1 MMNTFRA
8 CFLLLPLLLL
18 VACGGENIKVTN
30 TSSSASAAETVT
42 DLFASQE
49 PSATGIG
56 FVNSVEVNEKLNYVN
71 YAYIFNGGGVAM
83 LDFDQDG
90 LMDLYFVSNQKEN
103 KLYRNAGDWGFEDMT
118 SAAGVAAVGGLK
130 SGVTIVDVNADGYP
144 DIYLARTGLQK
155 SKGPQPER
163 KNELFVNQKNGTFK
177 EEAGRYGL
185 DSDRATNHANFFDYD
200 GDGDLDCYLLNIPT
214 NFSTVNKVRAQQ
226 TKDGIK
232 RITTPAHEY
241 ESDQLLRNDGT
252 HFTDVTM
259 AAGLYNYGFSLSSLV
274 HDFNGDGWQD
284 IYIANDY
291 IDADKLYI
299 NQGNGAFT
307 DEAPNY
313 FRHSSLNSMGSDL
326 ADLNG
331 DGLPDLVSVDM
342 LADDLVR
349 HKSLENGM
357 RANRYNSLI
366 RLGYG
371 HQMMRNQM
379 QINNGN
385 GFSEVG
391 EMTGISATDWSWA
404 PLLADFDNDG
414 NTDVFISNGSRY
426 DVTDMDFITFTSDS
440 LVALGLLKEA
450 DAAAYKTYLSLIPT
464 APQPNHLYRNLGD
477 LKFKKTTDAW
487 GLGGNNYS
495 SSAVY
500 GDLDNDGDVDLVV
513 ATLDSPPLVYR
524 NQVIE
529 KGEGGNWLQIKAEGS
544 VENLFGYGLTA
555 TAVVGS
561 RRFVRELQPVRGF
574 LGSIDPVLHFG
585 LGGAD
590 QIDRLEL
597 LWPDG
602 KTQVL
607 EDIAVNQRLIAA
619 YKDAGN
625 GKLQGA
631 AAGAKLFSYPADQR
645 GIKFVHRENVFDDFD
660 RQALIPRM
668 LSREGPALVT
678 GDLNGDGREDAFFG
692 GAAGSASS
700 IFFQESNGTF
710 EASPNQLPDAEKRYE
725 DVNALLFDADGDGD
739 NDLYVTSGGSAFANG
754 SDRYQ
759 DRLYRNEGGKFVRA
773 TLPTMPTSTGP
784 VRAVDY
790 DADGDLDLVV
800 GGRSVPGGY
809 PRAPRSYLLQNNGG
823 KFSDVTASAIPEL
836 ANIGMVTSIAV
847 GDIEGDNRP
856 EIVVAGEW
864 MALTIF
870 TAGDNGYARS
880 GNSPTGTSGNWQS
893 LLIVDL
899 SGDGQNE
906 IVAGNEGSNSRFK
919 PSPERPVRLYA
930 DDFDDNG
937 MVDPILTVG
946 DKDGRMVPMTTKA
959 QFLKQLPGMKKKF
972 VRTKN
977 YANASINDIL
987 TSEQLAKAAIFDLET
1002 VFSTVFTREG
1012 DDWKAA
1018 PLPTI
1023 VQISAVRAIR
1033 AADFNDDGKTDL
1045 LLVGNDYS
1053 LNVETG
1059 RMDGGNGVLLLN
1071 DGKGEWT
1078 IPSNRDHGFWAS
1090 LDARG
1095 LAPIKLAD
1103 GKAGWVVVNNN
1114 GPAGLFLEE

>member
-8 CFLLLPLLLL
+8 CFLLLPLFLLF
-18 VACGGENIKVTN
+18 ACGGEEVQRK
-30 TSSSASAAETVT
+30 TSINSTTATKTVT

-49 PSATGIG
+49 PSATGIE
-56 FVNSVEVNEKLNYVN
+56 FVNSVEVNKELNYVN

-103 KLYRNAGDWGFEDMT
+103 KLYRNAGNWKFEDVT
-118 SAAGVAAVGGLK
+118 KAAGVGANGGLK

-155 SKGPQPER
+155 SDGPQPER
-163 KNELFVNQKNGTFK
+163 KNQLFINQKNGTFE
-177 EEAGRYGL
+177 EEAARYGL

-214 NFSTVNKVRAQQ
+214 DFGAVNKVRAQQ
-226 TKDGIK
+226 TKEGIK
-232 RITTPAHEY
+232 RITTPVHEY

-274 HDFNGDGWQD
+274 HDFNGDGQQD

-299 NQGNGAFT
+299 NQGNGTFIDQAS
-307 DEAPNY
+307 NY

-342 LADDLVR
+342 LADDPIR
-349 HKSLENGM
+349 QKSLENGM
-357 RANRYNSLI
+357 RADRYNSLI

-404 PLLADFDNDG
+404 PLLADFDSDG
-414 NTDVFISNGSRY
+414 NSDVFISNGYRY
-426 DVTDMDFITFTSDS
+426 DVTDMDFIAFTSDS
-440 LVALGLLKEA
+440 LKATGLLEKA
-450 DAAAYKTYLSLIPT
+450 DAKAYEAYLSLIPT
-464 APQPNHLYRNLGD
+464 APQPNHLYRNLGE
-477 LKFKKTTDAW
+477 LKFERTTDSW

-524 NQVIE
+524 NQAVD
-529 KGEGGNWLQIKAEGS
+529 KGKGGNWLQVKAEGS
-544 VENLFGYGLTA
+544 ASNPFGYGLSV
-555 TAVVGS
+555 TAVAGN

-574 LGSIDPVLHFG
+574 LGSIDPVLQFG
-585 LGGAD
+585 LGGVN

-597 LWPDG
+597 RWPDG

-607 EDIAVNQRLIAA
+607 EDIAVNQRLTAMH
-619 YKDAGN
+619 KDAGN
-625 GKLQGA
+625 GKIQGA
-631 AAGAKLFSYPADQR
+631 AAGAKLFSYPSDQR
-645 GIKFVHRENVFDDFD
+645 GLKFVHRENAFDDFD

-678 GDLNGDGREDAFFG
+678 GDMNGDGLEDVFFG
-692 GAAGSASS
+692 GAAESVSS
-700 IFFQESNGTF
+700 IFFQQRNGTF
-710 EASPNQLPDAEKRYE
+710 KVSPHQLPDEEKRYE
-725 DVNALLFDADGDGD
+725 DVTALLFDADGDGD
-739 NDLYVTSGGSAFANG
+739 NDLYVTSGGSAFPNG
-754 SDRYQ
+754 SSRYQ
-759 DRLYRNEGGKFVRA
+759 DRLYLNNGGEFTKA
-773 TLPTMPTSTGP
+773 ILPTMPTSTG
-784 VRAVDY
+784 AVVAFDY
-790 DADGDLDLVV
+790 DDDGDRDLLV
-800 GGRSVPGGY
+800 GGRSVAGAY
-809 PRAPRSYLLQNNGG
+809 PRAPRSYLLENNDG

-836 ANIGMVTSIAV
+836 ANVGMVTSIAV
-847 GDIEGDNRP
+847 GNIEGDDRP

-864 MALTIF
+864 MPITIF
-870 TAGDNGYARS
+870 TAGKDGYVRS
-880 GNSPTGTSGNWQS
+880 ATSPAGTSGNWQS
-893 LLIVDL
+893 LLIADL
-899 SGDGQNE
+899 DGDGQNE
-906 IVAGNEGSNSRFK
+906 IIAGNEGSNSRFK
-919 PSPERPVRLYA
+919 PSPDRQVRLYA
-930 DDFDDNG
+930 DDFDNNG
-937 MVDPILTVG
+937 MVDPILTVA

-977 YANASINDIL
+977 YAKASINEIF
-987 TSEQLAKAAIFDLET
+987 SKEQLAKATTFDLDMVSSAIF
-1002 VFSTVFTREG
+1002 RNEG
-1012 DDWKAA
+1012 GSWK
-1018 PLPTI
+1018 PTSLPAI
-1023 VQISAVRAIR
+1023 VQIAPVRAVRS
-1033 AADFNDDGKTDL
+1033 ADFNGDGKTDL

-1059 RMDGGNGVLLLN
+1059 RMDAGNGVLLLN
-1071 DGKGEWT
+1071 NGKGGWA
-1078 IPSNRDHGFWAS
+1078 IPPNREHGLWAS
-1090 LDARG
+1090 LDARS

-1103 GKAGWVVVNNN
+1103 GKTGWIVGNNN
-1114 GPAGLFLEE
+1114 GPAGLFLQD